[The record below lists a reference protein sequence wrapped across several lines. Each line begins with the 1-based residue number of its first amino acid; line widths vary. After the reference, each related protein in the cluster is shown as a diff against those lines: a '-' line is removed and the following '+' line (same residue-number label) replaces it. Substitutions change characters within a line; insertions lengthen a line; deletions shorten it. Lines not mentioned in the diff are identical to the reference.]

1 MCEKFIPGKLF
12 GAQSCACGWRGEGFS
27 KMFVAQRTIVSP
39 GALRHSQFDI
49 MAFIATRSI
58 QQVDDGE
65 KEHIAVHTGD

>member
-1 MCEKFIPGKLF
+1 
-12 GAQSCACGWRGEGFS
+12 
-27 KMFVAQRTIVSP
+27 MFVAQRTIVSP